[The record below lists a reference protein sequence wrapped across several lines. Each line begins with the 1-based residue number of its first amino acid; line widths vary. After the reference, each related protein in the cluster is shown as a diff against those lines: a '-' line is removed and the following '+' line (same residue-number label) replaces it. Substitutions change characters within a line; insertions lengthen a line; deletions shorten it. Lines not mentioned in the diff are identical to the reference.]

1 MEYFQPP
8 VDEVPCRRKTKMYEI
23 TWTVRARQIWE
34 ELSEKL
40 QEEADRVVDEIG
52 DDPLHKDTHE
62 LPGQPGVRQL
72 ITPSRLYLAY
82 TQVGSLVIILDL
94 KMFTTFLVDQ
104 K

>member
-1 MEYFQPP
+1 MELKENQ
-8 VDEVPCRRKTKMYEI
+8 MYEV

-62 LPGQPGVRQL
+62 ILGQPAVRQL
-72 ITPSRLYLAY
+72 VTPSRLYLAY

-94 KMFTTFLVDQ
+94 KMFTTFPVGT
-104 K
+104 KGT